1 MKKNIVLFTVVLLLA
16 AIGYWLSE
24 QQLEG
29 EGTYTGNIHTRF
41 AIEDISTIE
50 RVFLTNRKGERI
62 LLEKKDGYWTL
73 LNQVSKKNYKV
84 NPNAMHYFLETLR
97 RIRVRNAVAQAALP
111 NVVSSMASDAIKVEV
126 YGAEK
131 ARLKTY
137 YMGAMTDGGQG
148 NFIKMEGSEQVYI
161 GYIPNFQGTLDSR
174 FSLVEEEWR
183 DKAFVRLNPADLEFL
198 ELAYQE
204 PSQRKHS
211 FRIEMKGKDGY
222 TVKPLAGEEKA
233 VELLNVTNVK
243 AYVNDCDVFSA
254 ERILENK
261 FVMDSVLGSTPFVV
275 FSYKTKKQNQPQRII
290 IYSLLNPSADRG
302 DGIMGVR
309 NQIQR
314 YFVYINQDHFY
325 LAQHLVLRRLL
336 WGYDFFFEQSGVKLE
351 EDEAVFKGN
360 TRRN

>member
-29 EGTYTGNIHTRF
+29 EGTYSGNIHTSF
-41 AIEDISTIE
+41 AIEDVSVIE

-62 LLEKKDGYWTL
+62 LLEKQDGYWMF
-73 LNQVSKKNYKV
+73 LNQVSKKSYKV
-84 NPNAMHYFLETLR
+84 NPNAIHYFLETLR

-111 NVVSSMASDAIKVEV
+111 NVVSSMASNATKIEI

-131 ARLKTY
+131 VRLKTY

-148 NFIKMEGSEQVYI
+148 NFIKMEGSEQIYI
-161 GYIPNFQGTLDSR
+161 GYIPNFQGTLDTR
-174 FSLVEEEWR
+174 FSLIEEEWR
-183 DKAFVRLNPADLEFL
+183 DKAFVRLNPSDLEFL

-233 VELLNVTNVK
+233 AELLNVTNVK

-275 FSYKTKKQNQPQRII
+275 LSYKTKKQNQPQRII

-302 DGIMGVR
+302 DGIIGVR

-336 WGYDFFFEQSGVKLE
+336 WGYDFFFKQSGIQLE
-351 EDEAVFKGN
+351 EDEAVFKEN
-360 TRRN
+360 IRRN